1 MVLASVLLALAM
13 LAAAPGCGNSPA
25 PSTPVHPVTVPVTKA
40 SMPLVVV
47 PPPAFAEPQWQR
59 ASGAPLTLTAS
70 DGSGL
75 TLTKMTAR
83 AVVNA
88 PLAFTELTLTFDNPR
103 DRVIEGTFSITLPP
117 RATVSRFAMR
127 TADGIQE
134 GEVVE
139 RQAARRAY
147 EDFLHRKQDPAL
159 MEQGAGN
166 EFTARVFP
174 IPARGQKELIVSYAE
189 ELPGDA
195 PYALALKGLPEIA
208 MLSVSVTGGHGSTQA
223 LTQERT
229 VPAGDLIFD
238 RHAAAQGNA
247 LRSGRMVISRVKP
260 MADAS
265 PDPVRGLLVLMD
277 TSGSRALGFADQTR
291 MLRDLVAK
299 LTQTQGTFPLRI
311 ACFDQSIETVFDG
324 QSSAFGDRELLA
336 IKARGALG
344 ASNLEQALG
353 WAREHAAGTSRVLV
367 ISDGVTT
374 AGATDAEHL
383 RAAVSGLRA
392 AGVGRM
398 DAMAVGGIRDEG
410 TLKTLAVG
418 GLSRDGV
425 VVDSGLGADKVAG
438 KLGQTTRS
446 AIAVRVD
453 GSTFTYPERLDGMQ
467 PGDEALVYAD
477 VPEGTPVR
485 ISVGGAAAYE
495 ASVGDVER
503 PLLERAFSQAHIN
516 ALLEQEASGPPS
528 TDLHDQI
535 VDLAVRHRLI
545 TPYTALLVLE
555 TDADYARFGITRRGL
570 ASILTVQDGELVDQ
584 ARSLPTAS
592 SPVIA
597 AAKPSP
603 SPNEA
608 DRKRGDRPATNAPP
622 PPTAGGQAQAEQRPE
637 LSPST
642 PAMDVQATA
651 QAAPPP
657 PPPPPSPAAAPAGAR
672 PEAPASRP
680 SPRPA
685 AKAAADMDDEG
696 PRTGDL
702 RLGSG
707 GGAVNPG
714 SRGSGGLSG
723 IGGGGSSA
731 GAGVSAASR
740 DRGPVAAVRPGTPT
754 VSGGI
759 ATDVIVRIV
768 RNNSGRFRACYQRG
782 LNANP
787 SLQGRVSVRFTIDKA
802 GAVSSASDGGSTLGD
817 ASTISCVVHSFTNM
831 SFPQPENGAVN
842 VVFPLVFTTQD
853 GGGGG
858 GGGGDVQQSAKP
870 AVATPYSGKFGEVMS
885 RLDKKDVAGAKAAA
899 QAWHD
904 EEPGD
909 ILGLIALGETLEA
922 NKEDER
928 AARAYGTL
936 IDLFPARADMRRF
949 AGSRLERVKTAG
961 LPLALDTYTKAKEQ
975 RPDHPS
981 SHRLLVYALLKSGA
995 HEKAFQ
1001 AAVDAL
1007 HKGFIE
1013 NRFPGVHQILQEDVG
1028 LVGSAWVRAEP
1039 KRAGEIATRIMEAGG
1054 KLENAPSIRFVLTWE
1069 TDANDVDFHIYDSA
1083 GGHAFYSQKHLPSG
1097 GDLYA
1102 DITTGYGPECF
1113 TIRGPKEKRPAQY
1126 TLQANY
1132 YSRGPMGYGMGK
1144 LEVIEHDGKG
1154 NLTFEEHP
1162 YVVMVDHA
1170 FVNLGVIKK

>member
-1 MVLASVLLALAM
+1 MKSVLRPLVLAPALFALAFFS
-13 LAAAPGCGNSPA
+13 AVPGCGNAPA
-25 PSTPVHPVTVPVTKA
+25 PSTPVRPVTVPAAKP
-40 SMPLVVV
+40 SMPIVAV
-47 PPPAFAEPQWQR
+47 PPPVFAEPQWQR
-59 ASGAPLTLTAS
+59 AAAPPLTLTAS
-70 DGSGL
+70 DGTGL
-75 TLTKMTAR
+75 TLTKLSAR

-103 DRVIEGTFSITLPP
+103 DRVVEGTFSITLPP
-117 RATVSRFAMR
+117 RATISRFAMR

-147 EDFLHRKQDPAL
+147 EDFLHRRQDPAL
-159 MEQGAGN
+159 LEQNAGN

-189 ELPGDA
+189 ELSGDA
-195 PYALALKGLPEIA
+195 PYSLALKGLPEIA
-208 MLSVSVTGGHGSTQA
+208 LLDVSVTGGRGSTQSLA
-223 LTQERT
+223 QERT

-238 RHAAAQGNA
+238 RRVASQGSA
-247 LRSGRMVISRVKP
+247 LRSGRMVLARVKP

-277 TSGSRALGFADQTR
+277 TSGSRALGFAEQTR
-291 MLRDLVAK
+291 LLRELVAK
-299 LTQTQGTFPLRI
+299 LTQAQGGFPLRV

-324 QSSAFGDRELLA
+324 QSSAFGDREVLT

-344 ASNLEQALG
+344 ASNLEQALT

-398 DAMAVGGIRDEG
+398 DAVAVGGIRDEA

-418 GLSRDGV
+418 GLSHDGV
-425 VVDSGLGADKVAG
+425 IVDSGMGSDKIAA

-446 AIAVRVD
+446 AIAVRVA
-453 GSTFTYPERLDGMQ
+453 GASFTYPERLDGMQ

-477 VPEGTPVR
+477 VPEGSPVR
-485 ISVGGAAAYE
+485 ISVGGAAEAE
-495 ASVGDVER
+495 ASAGDVER

-516 ALLEQEASGPPS
+516 ALLEREASGPPS
-528 TDLHDQI
+528 PELHDQI
-535 VDLAVRHRLI
+535 IDLAVRHRLI

-570 ASILTVQDGELVDQ
+570 ASILTVRDGQLVDM
-584 ARSLPTAS
+584 ARSLPTAA

-597 AAKPSP
+597 VAKPNQ
-603 SPNEA
+603 SPNDSE
-608 DRKRGDRPATNAPP
+608 RKRGDRPATNAPP
-622 PPTAGGQAQAEQRPE
+622 PPAAGAQAQADQGPDPSQ
-637 LSPST
+637 SPA
-642 PAMDVQATA
+642 AMEAPT
-651 QAAPPP
+651 PPP
-657 PPPPPSPAAAPAGAR
+657 PPPASPSKASAT
-672 PEAPASRP
+672 APASRP
-680 SPRPA
+680 APRPA
-685 AKAAADMDDEG
+685 AQAAAEPMDEDH
-696 PRTGDL
+696 TGDL
-702 RLGSG
+702 RRNGG
-707 GGAVNPG
+707 GGAVSG
-714 SRGSGGLSG
+714 AGRGGGLSG
-723 IGGGGSSA
+723 IGGGGSVA
-731 GAGVSAASR
+731 GASSGASR
-740 DRGPVAAVRPGTPT
+740 ARPTPSLRQGAVS
-754 VSGGI
+754 VNGGLPPE
-759 ATDVIVRIV
+759 VIQRIV
-768 RNNSGRFRACYQRG
+768 RQNFGRFRNCYQEG

-787 SLQGRVSVRFTIDKA
+787 TLQGRVSVRFTIDKA
-802 GAVSSASDGGSTLGD
+802 GLVTNPADGGSDIPDGNVRT
-817 ASTISCVVHSFTNM
+817 CVVRSFASL
-831 SFPQPENGAVN
+831 SFPQPEGGAVT
-842 VVFPLVFTTQD
+842 VVYPIIFSP
-853 GGGGG
+853 GEGGGG
-858 GGGGDVQQSAKP
+858 GGGGDDAQARGRP
-870 AVATPYSGKFGEVMS
+870 AVATPYTGRFGEVMA
-885 RLDKKDVAGAKAAA
+885 RLEKKNFAGAKAAA
-899 QAWHD
+899 QAWHN

-928 AARAYGTL
+928 AARVYGTL

-949 AGSRLERVKTAG
+949 AGSRLERVKAAG
-961 LPLALDTYTKAKEQ
+961 LPLALDTYAKAKEQ

-1001 AAVDAL
+1001 AAVEAL
-1007 HKGFIE
+1007 HHDFIE
-1013 NRFPGVHQILQEDVG
+1013 SRFPGVRQILQEDVG

-1054 KLENAPSIRFVLTWE
+1054 KLENTPSIRFVLTWE
-1069 TDANDVDFHIYDSA
+1069 TDANDVDFHIYDSS
-1083 GGHAFYSQKHLPSG
+1083 GGHAFYSEKHLPSG

-1113 TIRGPKEKRPAQY
+1113 TIRGPKEKRQAQY

-1144 LEVIEHDGKG
+1144 LEVIDHDGKG

>member
-1 MVLASVLLALAM
+1 MVLASALLALAM
-13 LAAAPGCGNSPA
+13 LAAAPGCGNAPP
-25 PSTPVHPVTVPVTKA
+25 PSTPVHPVTVPKA
-40 SMPLVVV
+40 KPSMPLVAV

-117 RATVSRFAMR
+117 RATISRFAMR

-208 MLSVSVTGGHGSTQA
+208 MLSVSVTGGHGSTQTLA
-223 LTQERT
+223 QERT

-238 RHAAAQGNA
+238 RRAAAQGNA
-247 LRSGRMVISRVKP
+247 LRSGRMVLSRVKP

-277 TSGSRALGFADQTR
+277 TSGSRALGFAEQTR

-324 QSSAFGDRELLA
+324 QSNAFGDRELLA

-344 ASNLEQALG
+344 ASNLEQALT

-425 VVDSGLGADKVAG
+425 IVDSGLGADKVAG

-446 AIAVRVD
+446 AIAVRVE
-453 GSTFTYPERLDGMQ
+453 GSTFTYPEHLDGMQ

-477 VPEGTPVR
+477 VPEGSPVR

-495 ASVGDVER
+495 ASVGDVEP
-503 PLLERAFSQAHIN
+503 PLMERAFSQAHIN
-516 ALLEQEASGPPS
+516 ALLEREASGPPS
-528 TDLHDQI
+528 ADLHDQI
-535 VDLAVRHRLI
+535 VELAVRHRLI

-570 ASILTVQDGELVDQ
+570 ASILTVQDGQLVDQ

-592 SPVIA
+592 SPLVIA

-603 SPNEA
+603 SPNES

-622 PPTAGGQAQAEQRPE
+622 PPTAGAQAQAEQRPE
-637 LSPST
+637 PSPST
-642 PAMDVQATA
+642 PAMDVQPTN

-657 PPPPPSPAAAPAGAR
+657 PPPPPPQAAEPAGA
-672 PEAPASRP
+672 PATSPSPRP

-685 AKAAADMDDEG
+685 AKAAADMDDEAPHG
-696 PRTGDL
+696 NL

-723 IGGGGSSA
+723 IGGGGGSGASA
-731 GAGVSAASR
+731 GSSSR
-740 DRGPVAAVRPGTPT
+740 IQGPVPSLRQGAVT
-754 VSGGI
+754 VSGGLPPE
-759 ATDVIVRIV
+759 VIQRIV
-768 RNNSGRFRACYQRG
+768 RQNFGRFRACYQRG
-782 LNANP
+782 LNSDP

-802 GAVSSASDGGSTLGD
+802 GAVSSTADGGSTLGN
-817 ASTISCVVHSFTNM
+817 AGVVTCVVRAFANLT
-831 SFPQPENGAVN
+831 FPQPEGGAVN
-842 VVFPLVFTTQD
+842 VVYPILFSAD

-858 GGGGDVQQSAKP
+858 GDAREGGQP

-961 LPLALDTYTKAKEQ
+961 LALALDTYTKAKEQ

-1007 HKGFIE
+1007 HHNFIE
-1013 NRFPGVHQILQEDVG
+1013 NRFPGVRQILQEDVG

-1054 KLENAPSIRFVLTWE
+1054 TLENAPSIRFVLTWE

-1154 NLTFEEHP
+1154 NLTFQEHP

>member
-1 MVLASVLLALAM
+1 MVLASALLALG
-13 LAAAPGCGNSPA
+13 LLVAAPGCGNGPA
-25 PSTPVHPVTVPVTKA
+25 PSTPVHPVNVPAAKP
-40 SMPLVVV
+40 SMPLVLV

-75 TLTKMTAR
+75 TLTKLTAR

-127 TADGIQE
+127 TANGIQE

-189 ELPGDA
+189 ELQGDA
-195 PYALALKGLPEIA
+195 PYTLALKGLPEIA
-208 MLSVSVTGGHGSTQA
+208 QLSVSVTGGRGSTQSLA
-223 LTQERT
+223 QERT

-238 RHAAAQGNA
+238 RRAAAQGMS
-247 LRSGRMVISRVKP
+247 LRSGRMVLTRVTP
-260 MADAS
+260 LTDAS
-265 PDPVRGLLVLMD
+265 PDPVRGLLVLVD
-277 TSGSRALGFADQTR
+277 TSGSRALGFAEQTR
-291 MLRDLVAK
+291 MLREVVTK
-299 LTQTQGTFPLRI
+299 LTQAQGAFPLRV

-324 QSSAFGDRELLA
+324 QSSAFGDREVLA

-344 ASNLEQALG
+344 ASNLEQALT

-367 ISDGVTT
+367 VSDGVTT

-398 DAMAVGGIRDEG
+398 DALAVGGIRDEA

-425 VVDSGLGADKVAG
+425 IVDSGVGADRIAG

-446 AIAVRVD
+446 AIAVKVS
-453 GSTFTYPERLDGMQ
+453 GATFTYPEHLDGMQ
-467 PGDEALVYAD
+467 PGDEAVVYAD
-477 VPEGTPVR
+477 VPEESPVR
-485 ISVGGAAAYE
+485 VSVGGAAPTE
-495 ASVGDVER
+495 ASVGYVEQ
-503 PLLERAFSQAHIN
+503 PLMERAFSQAHIN
-516 ALLEQEASGPPS
+516 ALLERESSGPPS
-528 TDLHDQI
+528 PELHEQI

-570 ASILTVQDGELVDQ
+570 ASILTVQDGKLVDMT
-584 ARSLPTAS
+584 RSLPTAT
-592 SPVIA
+592 SPLVIA
-597 AAKPSP
+597 ASQPSPSP
-603 SPNEA
+603 SPNEE
-608 DRKRGDRPATNAPP
+608 RRRGDRPATNAPP
-622 PPTAGGQAQAEQRPE
+622 PPAAGAQEATTEQRPE
-637 LSPST
+637 PSPAT
-642 PAMDVQATA
+642 PSADVVQPTMQA
-651 QAAPPP
+651 AAPPP
-657 PPPPPSPAAAPAGAR
+657 PSPPATAAAPR
-672 PEAPASRP
+672 PAM
-680 SPRPA
+680 RPA
-685 AKAAADMDDEG
+685 AKAAAEAMDDES
-696 PRTGDL
+696 PR
-702 RLGSG
+702 
-707 GGAVNPG
+707 
-714 SRGSGGLSG
+714 
-723 IGGGGSSA
+723 SSA
-731 GAGVSAASR
+731 GSGLSLGGAGGAPSAASR
-740 DRGPVAAVRPGTPT
+740 SGGLGGISGSSSGGAAGIGGPNRIQAPTPSLRQGSVT
-754 VSGGI
+754 VSGGLP
-759 ATDVIVRIV
+759 TEVVQRIV
-768 RNNSGRFRACYQRG
+768 RQNFGRFRACYQRG
-782 LNANP
+782 LAMDP
-787 SLQGRVSVRFTIDKA
+787 SLQGRISVRFTIDKS
-802 GAVSSASDGGSTLGD
+802 GAVIHQADGGSSLGSAD
-817 ASTISCVVHSFTNM
+817 VITCVVRAFANLR
-831 SFPQPENGAVN
+831 FPEPEGGVVN
-842 VVFPLVFTTQD
+842 VLYPIIFTAGD
-853 GGGGG
+853 SGGSGHEGGR
-858 GGGGDVQQSAKP
+858 P
-870 AVATPYSGKFGEVMS
+870 AVATPYTGKFGEVMA
-885 RLDKKDVAGAKAAA
+885 RLEKKDVAGAKAAA

-949 AGSRLERVKTAG
+949 AGSRLERVKSAG
-961 LPLALDTYTKAKEQ
+961 VSLALDTYAKAKEQ

-981 SHRLLVYALLKSGA
+981 SHRLHAYALLKSGA

-1007 HKGFIE
+1007 HHDFIE
-1013 NRFPGVHQILQEDVG
+1013 SRFPGVHQILEEDVG
-1028 LVGSAWVRAEP
+1028 LIGSAWVRAEP

-1054 KLENAPSIRFVLTWE
+1054 TLENTPSIRFVLTWE
-1069 TDANDVDFHIYDSA
+1069 TDANDVDFHIYDSS
-1083 GGHAFYSQKHLPSG
+1083 GGHAFYSQKQLPSG
-1097 GDLYA
+1097 GELYA

-1113 TIRGPKEKRPAQY
+1113 TIRGPKEKRQAQY

-1132 YSRGPMGYGMGK
+1132 YARGPMGYGMGK
-1144 LEVIEHDGKG
+1144 LQVIEHDGKG

-1162 YVVMVDHA
+1162 YLVMVDHA